1 MEGQQGLTVMLERLR
16 VRNFRGLNDVT
27 VDKLSHINLVT
38 GRNNAGKTTLIEAVL
53 LLVGAA
59 NARMAFSPHVIRGF
73 RQGMPPR
80 WVADTYWKPLFSR
93 LDTNRVPEISGVH
106 SAVGDMTLKIQW
118 ERLSKEAFSRDGIKE
133 VLATGSSEKRSLR
146 FVYEDP
152 RVGKIESEAHETTD
166 KIDVDQTDNY
176 VPFNVEVLQPGGGN
190 VNEDAVALG
199 QLRMQKRG
207 ELILDALRVVEPR
220 LEGIED
226 NSSSGAPMVCVDV
239 GLPELVPLPV
249 MGAGMTHV
257 ARIVLAA
264 ATAAGGIVLVD
275 EIENGLHHSVLQDVW
290 KVIAKSVAQ
299 FDVQIIA
306 TTHSFECV
314 EAAHEALGPDGFS
327 LHRLEV
333 VDGENRC
340 VTLSP
345 TALSGAIRHNLEMR

>member
-1 MEGQQGLTVMLERLR
+1 
-16 VRNFRGLNDVT
+16 
-27 VDKLSHINLVT
+27 
-38 GRNNAGKTTLIEAVL
+38 
-53 LLVGAA
+53 
-59 NARMAFSPHVIRGF
+59 
-73 RQGMPPR
+73 
-80 WVADTYWKPLFSR
+80 
-93 LDTNRVPEISGVH
+93 
-106 SAVGDMTLKIQW
+106 MTLKIQW